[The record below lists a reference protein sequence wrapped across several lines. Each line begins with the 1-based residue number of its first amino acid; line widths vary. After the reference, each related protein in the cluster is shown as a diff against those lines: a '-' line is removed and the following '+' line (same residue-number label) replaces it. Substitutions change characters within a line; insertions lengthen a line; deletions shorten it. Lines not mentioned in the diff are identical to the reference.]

1 LICPDLIRSK
11 APWLSIKTQVACVNG
26 MSSDLN
32 KAQCQ
37 RTSLTAVDTAI
48 NSTSTV
54 DSVTVDYFFEPYEI
68 ASLSNK
74 TANPEIDFLSV

>member
-1 LICPDLIRSK
+1 
-11 APWLSIKTQVACVNG
+11 
-26 MSSDLN
+26 M
-32 KAQCQ
+32 
-37 RTSLTAVDTAI
+37 TAVDTAI
-48 NSTSTV
+48 NSASTV